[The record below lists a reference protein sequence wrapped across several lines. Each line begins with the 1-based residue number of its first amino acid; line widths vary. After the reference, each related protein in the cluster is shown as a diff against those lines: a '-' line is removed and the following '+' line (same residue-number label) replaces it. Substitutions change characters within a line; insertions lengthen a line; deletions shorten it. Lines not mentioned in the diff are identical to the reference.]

1 MDSDAAGGY
10 AGDAHEVEPI
20 GVHQVRTARISRY
33 TGVAARR
40 RVREPALEAAAQ
52 VGAAAGASYFRGECV
67 MMQPPDN
74 QSSRR
79 IRLLIVDDMPD
90 MAQNVQKLLHFERDI
105 QVVGVATSG
114 RDAIAKAGSLRPDV
128 VLMDI
133 NLRDMDGL
141 QATEIITRQMQC
153 CVVMMS
159 VQSEPEYL
167 TRAMMVGARG
177 YLIKP
182 FTSDDL
188 VNTVRTAAAAAVQ
201 QRPPQQD
208 RQVEQPRYPAGPQ
221 RLRRI
226 VAVYSPKGGVG
237 RSVLA
242 ANLAVTLKQST
253 NSRVVLV
260 DANLQSGD
268 SHVLLNINS
277 PNSIDDLREAGS
289 LDQEIINGAVAPHES
304 SGIGLLRAPIALE
317 SAELFTADA
326 MKAILIELRE
336 HFDYLVVDTDTT
348 FTEATLTVLEMAD
361 LILMITTL
369 EVTTIN
375 RVAQALDVIDR
386 LGYPRAKV
394 KLICNRVDSLYGI
407 QPKNIEPRLRTHF
420 LSLIPDDARL
430 VVTSV
435 NRGVPFVLSH
445 KSAPISKALQTLAQR
460 VENLAPNPEPQQPE
474 KKKWS
479 LR

>member
-1 MDSDAAGGY
+1 
-10 AGDAHEVEPI
+10 
-20 GVHQVRTARISRY
+20 
-33 TGVAARR
+33 
-40 RVREPALEAAAQ
+40 
-52 VGAAAGASYFRGECV
+52 
-67 MMQPPDN
+67 MQ
-74 QSSRR
+74 
-79 IRLLIVDDMPD
+79 
-90 MAQNVQKLLHFERDI
+90 
-105 QVVGVATSG
+105 T
-114 RDAIAKAGSLRPDV
+114 
-128 VLMDI
+128 
-133 NLRDMDGL
+133 
-141 QATEIITRQMQC
+141 

-188 VNTVRTAAAAAVQ
+188 IHTVRTAAATTAAAAPRGPAPQHPPVQ
-201 QRPPQQD
+201 QG
-208 RQVEQPRYPAGPQ
+208 YANGPQ

-242 ANLAVTLKQST
+242 ANLAVTLKQNT

-268 SHVLLNINS
+268 AHVLLNINS

-304 SGIGLLRAPIALE
+304 SGISLLRAPVALE

-361 LILMITTL
+361 LILMVTTL

-445 KSAPISKALQTLAQR
+445 KSAPVSKALQTLAQR
-460 VENLAPNPEPQQPE
+460 VESLVPNPEATPD

>member
-1 MDSDAAGGY
+1 
-10 AGDAHEVEPI
+10 
-20 GVHQVRTARISRY
+20 
-33 TGVAARR
+33 
-40 RVREPALEAAAQ
+40 
-52 VGAAAGASYFRGECV
+52 
-67 MMQPPDN
+67 MMQPPDT
-74 QSSRR
+74 RGPKR

-141 QATEIITRQMQC
+141 RATEMITRQTQST
-153 CVVMMS
+153 VVMMS

-188 VNTVRTAAAAAVQ
+188 INTVRTAAAAAAAAAPRSPVVQ
-201 QRPPQQD
+201 Q
-208 RQVEQPRYPAGPQ
+208 PAGPGYQ
-221 RLRRI
+221 AGSTRLRRI

-242 ANLAVTLKQST
+242 TNLAVTLKQAT

-268 SHVLLNINS
+268 AHVLLNINS
-277 PNSIDDLREAGS
+277 PSSIDDLREAGS
-289 LDQEIINGAVAPHES
+289 LDQEIINSTVSPHES
-304 SGIGLLRAPIALE
+304 TGIGLLRAPIALE

-361 LILMITTL
+361 LILTVTTL

-420 LSLIPDDARL
+420 LSLIPEDARL

-445 KSAPISKALQTLAQR
+445 KSAPISKALHTLAQR
-460 VENLAPNPEPQQPE
+460 VESLAPNPEMAQQD

-479 LR
+479 FR

>member
-1 MDSDAAGGY
+1 MY
-10 AGDAHEVEPI
+10 
-20 GVHQVRTARISRY
+20 
-33 TGVAARR
+33 
-40 RVREPALEAAAQ
+40 
-52 VGAAAGASYFRGECV
+52 
-67 MMQPPDN
+67 MMQPPD
-74 QSSRR
+74 SRSPKR

-114 RDAIAKAGSLRPDV
+114 RDAIAKAASLSPDV

-141 QATEIITRQMQC
+141 KATEVITRQTQT

-182 FTSDDL
+182 FTSEDL
-188 VNTVRTAAAAAVQ
+188 VNTVRTAAAAAAVAM
-201 QRPPQQD
+201 PPRQAPVGPD
-208 RQVEQPRYPAGPQ
+208 RVMGPTGGV
-221 RLRRI
+221 LKKI
-226 VAVYSPKGGVG
+226 IAVYSPKGGVG

-242 ANLAVTLKQST
+242 TNLAVALKRQT
-253 NSRVVLV
+253 DKRVVLV

-268 SHVLLNINS
+268 AHVLLNINL

-289 LDQEIINGAVAPHES
+289 LDQEIINSAVSAHES
-304 SGIGLLRAPIALE
+304 SGIGLLRAPLALE
-317 SAELFTADA
+317 SAELFTSDA

-336 HFDYLVVDTDTT
+336 HFDYLIVDTDTS
-348 FTEATLTVLEMAD
+348 FSEATLTVLEMAD
-361 LILMITTL
+361 LILLVTTL

-375 RVAQALDVIDR
+375 RVSQFFEIMER

-394 KLICNRVDSLYGI
+394 KLVCNRVDNIYGI
-407 QPKNIEPRLRTHF
+407 QPRHVESRLRQHF
-420 LSLIPDDARL
+420 LSQIPDDPRL

-435 NRGVPFVLSH
+435 NRGVPFTISH
-445 KSAPISKALQTLAQR
+445 KNAPISKALQTLAQR
-460 VENLAPNPEPQQPE
+460 VVTLAPNPEGAAPE
-474 KKKWS
+474 KKRWGVH
-479 LR
+479 

>member
-1 MDSDAAGGY
+1 
-10 AGDAHEVEPI
+10 
-20 GVHQVRTARISRY
+20 
-33 TGVAARR
+33 
-40 RVREPALEAAAQ
+40 
-52 VGAAAGASYFRGECV
+52 
-67 MMQPPDN
+67 MMQPPD
-74 QSSRR
+74 SRGPKR

-114 RDAIAKAGSLRPDV
+114 RDAIAKSESLRPDV

-141 QATEIITRQMQC
+141 KATEIITRQTQT
-153 CVVMMS
+153 CVVIMS

-167 TRAMMVGARG
+167 ARAMMVGARG

-188 VNTVRTAAAAAVQ
+188 VNTVRTAAAAAAAAAVNTSRTAPNGLNNAQ
-201 QRPPQQD
+201 ASSFGGGGGAQ
-208 RQVEQPRYPAGPQ
+208 A
-221 RLRRI
+221 LRKI

-242 ANLAVTLKQST
+242 ANLAVALKRQT
-253 NSRVVLV
+253 DQRVVLV

-268 SHVLLNINS
+268 THVLLNINT

-289 LDQEIINGAVAPHES
+289 LDQEIINNAVLPHEG

-317 SAELFTADA
+317 SAEMFTSDA
-326 MKAILIELRE
+326 MKAILVELRE
-336 HFDYLVVDTDTT
+336 HFDYLIVDTDTT
-348 FTEATLTVLEMAD
+348 FSEATLTVLEMAD
-361 LILMITTL
+361 VILLVTTL

-375 RVAQALDVIDR
+375 RVSQFFEVMER
-386 LGYPRAKV
+386 LGYARDKV
-394 KLICNRVDSLYGI
+394 RLVCNRVDALYGI
-407 QPKNIEPRLRTHF
+407 QPKHVETRLRQHF
-420 LSLIPDDARL
+420 LSQIPDDARL

-435 NRGVPFVLSH
+435 NRGIPFVLSH
-445 KSAPISKALQTLAQR
+445 KTAPIAKALQMLAQR
-460 VENLAPNPEPQQPE
+460 VVAITQSPDPAGGGSSGRRG
-474 KKKWS
+474 WG
-479 LR
+479 RR

>member
-1 MDSDAAGGY
+1 MY
-10 AGDAHEVEPI
+10 
-20 GVHQVRTARISRY
+20 
-33 TGVAARR
+33 
-40 RVREPALEAAAQ
+40 
-52 VGAAAGASYFRGECV
+52 
-67 MMQPPDN
+67 MMQPPD
-74 QSSRR
+74 SRSPKR

-114 RDAIAKAGSLRPDV
+114 RDAIAKAASLSPDV

-141 QATEIITRQMQC
+141 KATEVITRQTQT

-182 FTSDDL
+182 FTSEDL
-188 VNTVRTAAAAAVQ
+188 VNTVRTAAAAAAVAM
-201 QRPPQQD
+201 PPRQAPVGSD
-208 RQVEQPRYPAGPQ
+208 RVMGPSGGV
-221 RLRRI
+221 LKKI
-226 VAVYSPKGGVG
+226 IAVYSPKGGVG

-242 ANLAVTLKQST
+242 TNLAVALKRQT
-253 NSRVVLV
+253 DKRVVLV

-268 SHVLLNINS
+268 AHVLLNINL

-289 LDQEIINGAVAPHES
+289 LDQEIINSAVSAHES
-304 SGIGLLRAPIALE
+304 SGIGLLRAPLALE
-317 SAELFTADA
+317 SAELFTSDA

-336 HFDYLVVDTDTT
+336 HFDYLIVDTDTS
-348 FTEATLTVLEMAD
+348 FSEATLTVLEMAD
-361 LILMITTL
+361 LILLVTTL

-375 RVAQALDVIDR
+375 RVSQFFEIMER

-394 KLICNRVDSLYGI
+394 KLVCNRVDNIYGI
-407 QPKNIEPRLRTHF
+407 QPRHVESRLRQHF
-420 LSLIPDDARL
+420 LSQIPDDPRL

-435 NRGVPFVLSH
+435 NRGVPFTISH
-445 KSAPISKALQTLAQR
+445 KNAPISKALQTLAQR
-460 VENLAPNPEPQQPE
+460 VVTLAPNPDGAAPE
-474 KKKWS
+474 KKRWGGH
-479 LR
+479 

>member
-1 MDSDAAGGY
+1 M
-10 AGDAHEVEPI
+10 V
-20 GVHQVRTARISRY
+20 
-33 TGVAARR
+33 
-40 RVREPALEAAAQ
+40 
-52 VGAAAGASYFRGECV
+52 
-67 MMQPPDN
+67 QPPD
-74 QSSRR
+74 SRSPKR

-114 RDAIAKAGSLRPDV
+114 RDAIAKAASLSPDV

-141 QATEIITRQMQC
+141 KATEVITRQTQT

-182 FTSDDL
+182 FTSEDL
-188 VNTVRTAAAAAVQ
+188 INTVRTAAAAAAVAL
-201 QRPPQQD
+201 PP
-208 RQVEQPRYPAGPQ
+208 RQAPAGPD
-221 RLRRI
+221 RVMGPGGPMLKKI
-226 VAVYSPKGGVG
+226 IAVYSPKGGVG

-242 ANLAVTLKQST
+242 ANLAVALKKQT
-253 NSRVVLV
+253 DKRVVLV

-268 SHVLLNINS
+268 AHVLLNINL

-289 LDQEIINGAVAPHES
+289 LDQEIINSAVSAHES
-304 SGIGLLRAPIALE
+304 SGIGLLRAPLALE
-317 SAELFTADA
+317 SAELFTSDA

-336 HFDYLVVDTDTT
+336 HYDYLIVDTDTS
-348 FTEATLTVLEMAD
+348 FSEATLTVLEMAD
-361 LILMITTL
+361 LILLVTTL

-375 RVAQALDVIDR
+375 RVSTFFEVMER
-386 LGYPRAKV
+386 LGYPRAKA
-394 KLICNRVDSLYGI
+394 KLVCNRVDNIYGI
-407 QPKNIEPRLRTHF
+407 QPRHVESRLRQHF
-420 LSLIPDDARL
+420 LSQIPDDPRL

-435 NRGVPFVLSH
+435 NRGVPFTISH
-445 KSAPISKALQTLAQR
+445 KNAPISKALQTLAQR
-460 VENLAPNPEPQQPE
+460 VITLAPNPEGASPE
-474 KKKWS
+474 KKRWG

>member
-1 MDSDAAGGY
+1 
-10 AGDAHEVEPI
+10 
-20 GVHQVRTARISRY
+20 
-33 TGVAARR
+33 
-40 RVREPALEAAAQ
+40 
-52 VGAAAGASYFRGECV
+52 
-67 MMQPPDN
+67 MMQPPD
-74 QSSRR
+74 SRGNKR

-114 RDAIAKAGSLRPDV
+114 RDAIAKAASLSPDV

-141 QATEIITRQMQC
+141 KATEVITRQTQT

-182 FTSDDL
+182 FTSEDL
-188 VNTVRTAAAAAVQ
+188 INTVRTAAAAAAVAM
-201 QRPPQQD
+201 PPRQAPVGSD
-208 RQVEQPRYPAGPQ
+208 RMMGPSGGV
-221 RLRRI
+221 LKKI
-226 VAVYSPKGGVG
+226 IAVYSPKGGVG

-242 ANLAVTLKQST
+242 TNLAVALKKQT
-253 NSRVVLV
+253 DKRVVLV

-268 SHVLLNINS
+268 AHVLLNINL

-289 LDQEIINGAVAPHES
+289 LDQEIISSAVSAHES
-304 SGIGLLRAPIALE
+304 SGIGLLRAPLALE
-317 SAELFTADA
+317 SAELFTSDA

-336 HFDYLVVDTDTT
+336 HFDYLIVDTDTS
-348 FTEATLTVLEMAD
+348 FSEATLTVLEMAD
-361 LILMITTL
+361 LILLVTTL

-375 RVAQALDVIDR
+375 RVSQFFEIMER

-394 KLICNRVDSLYGI
+394 KLVCNRVDNIYGI
-407 QPKNIEPRLRTHF
+407 QPRHVESRLRQHF
-420 LSLIPDDARL
+420 LSQIPDDPRL

-435 NRGVPFVLSH
+435 NRGVPFTISH
-445 KSAPISKALQTLAQR
+445 KNAPISKALQTLAQR
-460 VENLAPNPEPQQPE
+460 VVTLAPNPDGAAPE
-474 KKKWS
+474 KKRWGAH
-479 LR
+479 

>member
-1 MDSDAAGGY
+1 
-10 AGDAHEVEPI
+10 
-20 GVHQVRTARISRY
+20 
-33 TGVAARR
+33 
-40 RVREPALEAAAQ
+40 
-52 VGAAAGASYFRGECV
+52 
-67 MMQPPDN
+67 MMQPSDTRVPK
-74 QSSRR
+74 R

-114 RDAIAKAGSLRPDV
+114 RDALAKAGSLRPDV

-141 QATEIITRQMQC
+141 QATEMITRQLQT

-188 VNTVRTAAAAAVQ
+188 INTVRTAHAAAVAAAAATGSRGPQPV
-201 QRPPQQD
+201 RPQGD
-208 RQVEQPRYPAGPQ
+208 YQPGPQ

-237 RSVLA
+237 RSVLT
-242 ANLAVTLKQST
+242 ANLAVTLRQAT

-268 SHVLLNINS
+268 AHVLLNINS

-361 LILMITTL
+361 LILMVTTL

-386 LGYPRAKV
+386 LGYPRAKI
-394 KLICNRVDSLYGI
+394 KLICNRVDALYGI
-407 QPKNIEPRLRTHF
+407 QPKNIEPRLRAHF
-420 LSLIPDDARL
+420 LSLIPEDPRL

-445 KSAPISKALQTLAQR
+445 KSAPISKALQTLALR
-460 VENLAPNPEPQQPE
+460 VETLSSSPESAQPE